1 MNNYYNKRQKLVD
14 IFNDTKEYYST
25 DSILINLVNNS
36 KQNTI
41 IYQENSYPDISNHPI
56 HSNTMIEV
64 NKLRSFECAIN
75 EQSKS
80 PNSKICVMNF
90 ASSTNPGGGVEKGS
104 SAQEEALCR
113 CSTLYPTLI
122 QSKCYN
128 NFYNVNRRLKD
139 RLHTDAII
147 YSPNIQII
155 KTDEQYPRRLNKDQ
169 FITVDILSCA
179 APNLRDRSSYAD
191 FDTGDFIS
199 INNDQLYSIHLK
211 RAKHILHIAAVYNVD
226 IFITGAFGC
235 GAFQN
240 DPIVVAKAYN
250 DALKDY
256 KQYFEKII
264 FAVYCNNYEKY
275 NFDVFNRTIIR

>member
-25 DSILINLVNNS
+25 DSILINSVNNS

-41 IYQENSYPDISNHPI
+41 IYQEDSYPDISNHSI

-64 NKLRSFECAIN
+64 NKLRSLECAIN
-75 EQSKS
+75 EHSKN

-122 QSKCYN
+122 QPKCYN

-155 KTDEQYPRRLNKDQ
+155 KTDEQYPKRLSKDQ
-169 FITVDILSCA
+169 FVIVDILSCA
-179 APNLRDRSSYAD
+179 APNLRDRFSYAD
-191 FDTGDFIS
+191 SDTGDFIS
-199 INNDQLYSIHLK
+199 ISNDQLYSIHLK